1 MFVSDILA
9 HKGNRVVAVT
19 PEETLASAIAVLS
32 ARRIG
37 AVVVL
42 GTDKTLLGI
51 LSERDILH
59 AVAKHAADALT
70 LRVAEVM
77 TTPVTTCDPDHTVE
91 HVMEVMTNSRFRHLP
106 VVRRGQLL
114 GIVSIGDV
122 VKWRLDEA
130 RQETEVLRQYIAT

>member
-19 PEETLASAIAVLS
+19 PEEMLASAIAVLS

-42 GTDKTLLGI
+42 GADKTLLGI

-77 TTPVTTCDPDHTVE
+77 TTPVTTCDPDNTVE
-91 HVMEVMTNSRFRHLP
+91 HVMEVMTNHRFRHLP

>member
-51 LSERDILH
+51 LSERDVLH
-59 AVAKHAADALT
+59 AVARHAADALT

>member
-42 GTDKTLLGI
+42 GADKTLLGI

-70 LRVAEVM
+70 LRVAEAM

>member
-42 GTDKTLLGI
+42 GADKALLGI

-59 AVAKHAADALT
+59 AVARHAAEALT

-130 RQETEVLRQYIAT
+130 RQEAEVLRQYIAT

>member
-1 MFVSDILA
+1 MFVSDILG

-19 PEETLASAIAVLS
+19 PEETLASAIATLS

-37 AVVVL
+37 AVLVL
-42 GTDKTLLGI
+42 DADKKLAGI

-59 AVAKHAADALT
+59 AVARRAAEALS

-77 TTPVTTCDPDHTVE
+77 TTPVVTCDPDDTVE
-91 HVMEVMTNSRFRHLP
+91 HVMELMTNGRFRHLP
-106 VVRRGQLL
+106 VVRRGSLL

-122 VKWRLDEA
+122 VKWRLDET
-130 RQETEVLRQYIAT
+130 RQEAEVLRQYIAT